1 MKKIDKAIIFAAKAH
16 SGQKRKYSGIPY
28 ITHPLAV
35 MEIVATVEHD
45 QNMLIAAIL
54 HDTVEDTDAKI
65 EDIAFEFCN
74 DVGYLVDQLTDISKP
89 ADGNRAVRKKIDRLR
104 LAKAMPR
111 VKTIKLADLIHN
123 SESISKCDPEFA
135 KVYMA
140 EKKLLLTALVGG
152 DENLMKIAT
161 KIVDDYYE
169 GLK

>member
-1 MKKIDKAIIFAAKAH
+1 MNKIDKAIIFAAKAH
-16 SGQKRKYSGIPY
+16 AGQVRKYSGIPY

-35 MEIVATVEHD
+35 MEVVSTVEHD
-45 QNMLIAAIL
+45 EDMLVAAIL
-54 HDTVEDTDAKI
+54 HDTVEDTETTI
-65 EDIAFEFCN
+65 NDISIYFGN
-74 DVGYLVDQLTDISKP
+74 DVAELVDCLTDVSKP
-89 ADGNRAVRKKIDRLR
+89 SDGNRALRKKIDRLMI
-104 LAKAMPR
+104 ASASPQ

-140 EKKLLLTALVGG
+140 EKKLLLGTLTGG
-152 DENLMKIAT
+152 DKNLMKIAT

>member
-1 MKKIDKAIIFAAKAH
+1 MNKIDKAIIFAAKAH

-35 MEIVATVEHD
+35 MEIVSTVEHD
-45 QNMLIAAIL
+45 IDMLIAAIL
-54 HDTVEDTDAKI
+54 HDTVEDTEI
-65 EDIAFEFCN
+65 TIGDIALEFGN
-74 DVGYLVDQLTDISKP
+74 FIAFLVDVLTDISKP
-89 ADGNRAVRKKIDRLR
+89 SDGNRAVRKKIDRLR

-123 SESISKCDPEFA
+123 SESISKCDPEFS

-140 EKKLLLTALVGG
+140 EKKLLLGALIGG

-161 KIVDDYYE
+161 KIVNDYYE